1 MKLKI
6 FIVLFTCNLICS
18 DANPV
23 SYKSK
28 AVGGFLV
35 ESPTIFPYQV
45 AIFSR
50 YETAS
55 HFCSGSILNKK
66 YVITSAHCIEGSTSA
81 SIFYGVNSISAVDF
95 SKNQVVDKTNY
106 KIHPNFTTFHDDIAL
121 IEMNFEFEFSGQ
133 LEI

>member
-1 MKLKI
+1 MELKI
-6 FIVLFTCNLICS
+6 ITLLFACDLIVT

-55 HFCSGSILNKK
+55 HFCSGSILSKNF
-66 YVITSAHCIEGSTSA
+66 VITSAHCIEGSTSA
-81 SIFYGVNSISAVDF
+81 SIFYGINSIGAVDF

-106 KIHPNFTTFHDDIAL
+106 KIHPNFTTFHDDIAV

-133 LEI
+133 LK